1 MFIAFYV
8 GALLYCAVTLV
19 FLILSS
25 AQAPGSGLSS
35 LPRLA
40 GVLVAAVFWPAT
52 LVVLCLVA
60 ALSYRGLHAL
70 QRARLSGLRP
80 VLFLN

>member
-8 GALLYCAVTLV
+8 GALVYCAVTLV

-25 AQAPGSGLSS
+25 SQAPGSGLSS

-40 GVLVAAVFWPAT
+40 SVFIAAVFWPVT
-52 LVVLCLVA
+52 LVVLCLA
-60 ALSYRGLHAL
+60 ATLPYR
-70 QRARLSGLRP
+70 RLDAPESVRPSGLRP
-80 VLFLN
+80 IPFSN